1 MPNGGHT
8 GSQNGGVII
17 RAFDIIF
24 TILLIILSPIVRC
37 NYRNF
42 VTSILM
48 SEADYDIYTTYMTK
62 SGIREI
68 LSDFNIIINIFIHI
82 FFATKFQVTRFQLL
96 SGNSS
101 IHTFFS
107 TLNILNFENKSS
119 KCPLFEK

>member
-1 MPNGGHT
+1 MLSAKAFSEAMPNGGHT

-68 LSDFNIIINIFIHI
+68 LSDFNIIIKDCSGFAYYIMHPLLRYLTIRTINSKFDPLKKTGIF
-82 FFATKFQVTRFQLL
+82 
-96 SGNSS
+96 
-101 IHTFFS
+101 
-107 TLNILNFENKSS
+107 LNN
-119 KCPLFEK
+119 